1 MVKIKLFGTLRLDT
15 HIKEIIV
22 EAKTVNDVYLSLF
35 EEIRKN
41 DPNTNITIKNLKGCI
56 VTVND
61 KPANKYT
68 KLNDNDVVIL
78 LSPVCG
84 G

>member
-1 MVKIKLFGTLRLDT
+1 MIKVKLFGTLRLDT
-15 HIKEIIV
+15 HIKEISI

>member
-1 MVKIKLFGTLRLDT
+1 MIKVKLFGTLRLDT
-15 HIKEIIV
+15 HIKEISI
-22 EAKTVNDVYLSLF
+22 EAKTVNDIYPILL
-35 EEIRKN
+35 EEIKKN
-41 DPNTNITIKNLKGCI
+41 DSNTNISIKNLKGCI

-61 KPANKYT
+61 KPANKNT
-68 KLNDNDVVIL
+68 KLNDNDIVIL